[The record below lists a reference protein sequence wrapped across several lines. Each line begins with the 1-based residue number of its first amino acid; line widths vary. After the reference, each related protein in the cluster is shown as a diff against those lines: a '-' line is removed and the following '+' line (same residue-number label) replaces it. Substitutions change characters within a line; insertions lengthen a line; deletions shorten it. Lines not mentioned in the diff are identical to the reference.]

1 MIDELRGTRR
11 YYSIENLCAVFELTR
26 QAWYNYLKR
35 SELQIY
41 QEHVVLERIREIRK
55 ELPKTGC
62 IKLYKELNSGFLQ
75 RVGISMGRDAIFD
88 LVRAND
94 MLIKRKRK
102 WVYTTNS
109 FHRYKVHPDLVQRR
123 PAARAEEIW
132 VSDITYLRTNTDFV
146 YLSLITDAYS
156 RKIVGYHLS
165 DNLKAMG
172 CIKALK
178 SALKIRMYPQRT
190 LIHHS
195 DRGTQYCCDDYV
207 AELQSSGIQISMT
220 QSGSPYDN
228 AIAERVNGILKTE
241 FDLEKTFTN
250 LKQAARA
257 VEEAIYKYNH
267 LRLHTSCN
275 FKTPEKAH
283 EFENLPQ
290 KTKDNQILV
299 KRYHQ
304 VEEEILAL

>member
-1 MIDELRGTRR
+1 MIDELRGTRK
-11 YYSIENLCAVFELTR
+11 YYSIDNLCAVFGYTR

-41 QEHVVLERIREIRK
+41 QEHIVLERIQEIRK

-62 IKLYKELNSGFLQ
+62 IKLYKELNNGFLQ
-75 RVGISMGRDAIFD
+75 SVGISMGRDAIFD
-88 LVRAND
+88 LVRANG

-123 PAARAEEIW
+123 PAIQAEEIW
-132 VSDITYLRTNTDFV
+132 VSDITYLRTSNDFV
-146 YLSLITDAYS
+146 YLSLVTDAYS
-156 RKIVGYHLS
+156 RKIVGYHLA
-165 DNLKAMG
+165 LKA
-172 CIKALK
+172 
-178 SALKIRMYPQRT
+178 RMYPERT

-207 AELQSSGIQISMT
+207 AVLKNRGIQISMT

-228 AIAERVNGILKTE
+228 AIAERVNGILKME
-241 FDLEKTFTN
+241 FDLERTFLS
-250 LKQAARA
+250 LKRASAA

-267 LRLHTSCN
+267 LRLHTSCD

-283 EFENLPQ
+283 KFQDLPQ
-290 KTKDNQILV
+290 TVRAKTVYVNKYQKQREETLV
-299 KRYHQ
+299 
-304 VEEEILAL
+304 L